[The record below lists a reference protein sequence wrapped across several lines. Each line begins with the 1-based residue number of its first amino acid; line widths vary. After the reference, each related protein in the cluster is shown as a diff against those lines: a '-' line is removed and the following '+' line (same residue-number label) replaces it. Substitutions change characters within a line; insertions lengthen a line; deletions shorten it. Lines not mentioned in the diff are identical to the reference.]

1 MATRKAVRRTSK
13 SRGNFR
19 RGAGRMEYE
28 AEILKR
34 LLLSRRQLLRYAAAG
49 AALVRV
55 RPIFRL
61 PAPGAVAAPVAS
73 SGYFLTSSELAI
85 LDAATAAIV
94 PTDTTPGAR
103 ECGVADYIQSL
114 LSFMPGSD
122 ANRDWRVTAA
132 DIVAIISQLG
142 GRRDSNWNVGDVDGN
157 GLVDQNDVMAAQ
169 DAVFGARP
177 IFAGG
182 PFSGRQP
189 QPHFDTGTLSCTTCH
204 GFPFE
209 NPQPPAAG
217 VPASASTV
225 NNYPPDFFTQF
236 LPLSRLQVLSWKV
249 RILGASAVPE
259 VAANPLATS
268 SIEVDFRNRYRSG
281 LAALEQMSQ
290 STYGSGFAQLAPAQQ
305 SALLQKSPDQTFVTL
320 LTYHTVEGML
330 SVPEYGGNRD
340 RLGWQLIGFDGDSQ
354 PLGYTIYDESIGSYR
369 ERPDKPDSTPNPGET
384 CGGFSQPVNNFLKL
398 ITAAPSVQPGRHFT
412 APYCFGV
419 QT

>member
-1 MATRKAVRRTSK
+1 M
-13 SRGNFR
+13 G
-19 RGAGRMEYE
+19 YE
-28 AEILKR
+28 TGSFKR
-34 LLLSRRQLLRYAAAG
+34 LELSRRQLLRYAAAG
-49 AALVRV
+49 AALLGI
-55 RPIFRL
+55 RPICRVSAAEGAT
-61 PAPGAVAAPVAS
+61 PATAP
-73 SGYFLTSSELAI
+73 SGYFLTGSELAI

-103 ECGVADYIQSL
+103 ECGVVDYIQSL
-114 LSFMPGSD
+114 LSFLPGSD

-132 DIVAIISQLG
+132 DIVAIVSQLG
-142 GRRDSNWNVGDVDGN
+142 GQRDANWNVGDVDGN
-157 GLVDQNDVMAAQ
+157 GLVDQSDVVAAQ

-177 IFAGG
+177 VFAGG

-189 QPHFDTGTLSCTTCH
+189 QPHFDTGTVPCTTCH
-204 GFPFE
+204 EFPFE
-209 NPQPPAAG
+209 NPQAAASG
-217 VPASASTV
+217 MLASATTV

-249 RILGASAVPE
+249 RILGASAVAE

-268 SIEVDFRNRYRSG
+268 SAEVDLRNRYRSG

-290 STYGSGFAQLAPAQQ
+290 STYGSGFAGLTPAQQ
-305 SALLQKSPDQTFVTL
+305 SGLLRTSPDQTFVTL

-330 SVPEYGGNRD
+330 SAPEYGGNRNG
-340 RLGWQLIGFDGDSQ
+340 LGWQLIGFDGDSQ
-354 PLGYTIYDESIGSYR
+354 PLGYTIYDESIGGYR

-398 ITAAPSVQPGRHFT
+398 VTAAPSVQPGRQFA

-419 QT
+419 PT